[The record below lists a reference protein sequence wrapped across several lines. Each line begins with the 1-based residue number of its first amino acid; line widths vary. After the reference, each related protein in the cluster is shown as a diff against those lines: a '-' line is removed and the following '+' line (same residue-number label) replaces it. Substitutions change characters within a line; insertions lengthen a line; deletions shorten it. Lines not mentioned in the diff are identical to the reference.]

1 MKFFGSGNTAFG
13 LLGKHYK
20 KTLEKEL
27 KKQRK
32 DATTLAQRLIQDFY
46 TPTDKKIQ
54 QEIKKRIEKP
64 KFSKWEK
71 RVVSQFKK
79 EGIRNSIKFRKF
91 PLKISET
98 LTITYI
104 PDFLLLDYEKDK
116 KDIVVEAHEY
126 ITQDAIAKNSAFMR
140 NYKNVFELIMV
151 VPDRDLRAWND
162 ADKENKLFHDI
173 WTMNNVKFLI
183 DDIKRKYKKVKT
195 ETECPTCHKKASG
208 YKQIYHR
215 FGFRKKSDGSEYP
228 QSLCID
234 CRGRASKIGTKK
246 LKQELLEL
254 EEEPDFKIQRFCTCC
269 NKTFLARKIKSRF
282 CENCLKEFND

>member
-1 MKFFGSGNTAFG
+1 
-13 LLGKHYK
+13 
-20 KTLEKEL
+20 
-27 KKQRK
+27 
-32 DATTLAQRLIQDFY
+32 
-46 TPTDKKIQ
+46 
-54 QEIKKRIEKP
+54 
-64 KFSKWEK
+64 
-71 RVVSQFKK
+71 
-79 EGIRNSIKFRKF
+79 
-91 PLKISET
+91 
-98 LTITYI
+98 
-104 PDFLLLDYEKDK
+104 
-116 KDIVVEAHEY
+116 
-126 ITQDAIAKNSAFMR
+126 
-140 NYKNVFELIMV
+140 
-151 VPDRDLRAWND
+151 
-162 ADKENKLFHDI
+162 
-173 WTMNNVKFLI
+173 MNNVKFLI